1 MIYYKILKK
10 TGRFKFVTKPLFNM
24 FKKIKHLKHI
34 AITKQNYE
42 KLRLRGNTPDSFDTI
57 VGRMLN
63 QIEKL
68 ESESRVGT
76 REQTLTRDTNTP
88 HLFEGEWSVNN
99 STIPD
104 LSNSP
109 NKILKQVWPIANK
122 HLVLIDESIIRK
134 LGIDPTKTI
143 FVEQELRQDDNTI
156 LMHIKK
162 FWFFNKLIIR
172 YFELIGNIGN
182 KDNTVY
188 HENDLDESYKFGGG
202 K

>member
-1 MIYYKILKK
+1 M
-10 TGRFKFVTKPLFNM
+10 
-24 FKKIKHLKHI
+24 
-34 AITKQNYE
+34 
-42 KLRLRGNTPDSFDTI
+42 
-57 VGRMLN
+57 
-63 QIEKL
+63 
-68 ESESRVGT
+68 
-76 REQTLTRDTNTP
+76 
-88 HLFEGEWSVNN
+88 NN

-162 FWFFNKLIIR
+162 F
-172 YFELIGNIGN
+172 
-182 KDNTVY
+182 
-188 HENDLDESYKFGGG
+188 
-202 K
+202 